1 MRRLP
6 PIAVS
11 LVVMLLLGF
20 ARSGLATGR
29 LYLELFSAPAASG
42 PAATIEGYL
51 SPLNLGSADELRHA
65 VKRARWRDDADISMI
80 VDPASFLAGE
90 RSQLHMATSYA
101 LYPARVFLRSEDDV
115 RAIHSAGRAQQ
126 LIVAGPTNPFPG
138 AGVEDV
144 SSRLRLVSLP

>member
-1 MRRLP
+1 MRRLDP
-6 PIAVS
+6 LAVS
-11 LVVMLLLGF
+11 IVVMLLLGF

-29 LYLELFSAPAASG
+29 LYRELFSAPPASG

-51 SPLNLGSADELRHA
+51 SPLNLASVDELRQA
-65 VKRARWRDDADISMI
+65 VKRAQWRDDAEVSMI

-115 RAIHSAGRAQQ
+115 RAIHSSGRAQRV
-126 LIVAGPTNPFPG
+126 IVAGSTNPFPG
-138 AGVEDV
+138 ARVEEV
-144 SSRLRLVSLP
+144 SSRLRLVSLQ